1 MVLFRLTAPVA
12 EGIKCH
18 FVLSVTCVVLKRC
31 TFCFAGM
38 AGAVHFLSDILVPET
53 SRFPAFELGFLQKD

>member
-1 MVLFRLTAPVA
+1 MKGLMSLFYSLAHA
-12 EGIKCH
+12 
-18 FVLSVTCVVLKRC
+18 VLKGC
-31 TFCFAGM
+31 SFCFAGM